1 MKRQPSTAVART
13 ANQYRRFAQS
23 EARGKSPLYET
34 LAEGVAADSDLLTLL
49 ASQPPEKRQPNLL
62 FAAVAFLGGRQPDYA
77 SFRAL
82 VLDRAD
88 EVRSLMQDRQT
99 QTNEVGRCATLLPAL
114 GRLPG
119 PLALL
124 EVGASAGLCL
134 LLDRYTYRYGRHI
147 VGDGATVIIE
157 CDVRGEVPLPHSVPE
172 VVWRCGIDLDPPD
185 LLDEADVR
193 WLESCIWPDQH
204 HRLQRLRAALKV
216 AQMDPPS
223 VLQGDLLEMTLDI
236 VTQAPQDATLVVF
249 HSATLAY
256 LRPEAR
262 ATFAEMMAGA
272 PGVWLSNEAPGVI
285 EPLVKAVAET
295 PDEPF
300 FVIGQG
306 GHEVLGFA
314 GPHGE
319 WIDWRAFDHGR
330 GATRAESR

>member
-1 MKRQPSTAVART
+1 MKHRPTTAEIRT

-34 LAEGVAADSDLLTLL
+34 LAEGVATDSELLALL
-49 ASQPPEKRQPNLL
+49 ASQPPGKRQPNLL
-62 FAAVAFLGGRQPDYA
+62 FAAVAFIGGTQPDYA
-77 SFRAL
+77 SFRAF
-82 VLDRAD
+82 VLDRAV
-88 EVRSLMQDRQT
+88 EVMSTMHERRT

-114 GRLPG
+114 GRIPG

-134 LLDRYTYRYGRHI
+134 LLDQYTYRYGRHI
-147 VGDGATVIIE
+147 VGDGATVNIE
-157 CDVRGEVPLPHSVPE
+157 CDVRGEIPLPHSVPE

-185 LLDEADVR
+185 PLDAADVR

-204 HRLQRLRAALKV
+204 HRLQRLRGALSV

-223 VLQGDLLEMTLDI
+223 VVQGDLLEMTRDI

-256 LRPEAR
+256 LRPAAR

-285 EPLVKAVAET
+285 EPLAKGLADT

-300 FVIGQG
+300 FVLGQE
-306 GHEVLGFA
+306 GHEVLGLA

-319 WIDWRAFDHGR
+319 WLDWRASVR
-330 GATRAESR
+330 GGGSTRGESR